1 MRRSTTIRDRHR
13 AIIRRGEP
21 ACHICG
27 GAIDFTLPHTEP
39 RSFVVDHVIPLAR
52 GGEDKISN
60 KAAAHRQCN
69 RAKGDKPTARLIVKR
84 SGSVNL

>member
-1 MRRSTTIRDRHR
+1 MKRSTTIRDRHR

-27 GAIDFTLPHTEP
+27 EPIDYDAPHTEP
-39 RSFVVDHVIPLAR
+39 RSFVVDHVVPLAR
-52 GGEDKISN
+52 GGEDKLNN

-69 RAKGDKPTARLIVKR
+69 RTKSDKPTARMIVKR
-84 SGSVNL
+84 SGSVSL